1 MFACL
6 HAPRGNLTALALS
19 FSPVV
24 EQTSADTVVFSLD
37 GLERFI
43 GPPHQI
49 ASEIGRYG
57 AAQGIHGNLAIAND
71 PDTAVIVA
79 RNRPGV
85 TVIATGKEADT
96 LASFPIEALDADP
109 IILDTFESW
118 GVDTLA
124 QLAALPE
131 IGIAARFGEEGIR
144 LQRLALGRANRA
156 LRVID
161 SPMTFAKRVELDH
174 PIGLLEP
181 LLFLLSS
188 ILHELT
194 ESMRRRSLAANR
206 VELVLELDNK
216 SVHRRVLEFGLP
228 CSDAKMLLKL
238 LQLDLEAHPA
248 AAEVVALRMELH
260 PTPPQVLQHGLFL
273 SSSPEPQKLQIV
285 AARLSGLVGE
295 GNVGSPTLLN
305 THRPDAFAIRP
316 FRPVSALPQKIPL
329 RGMHLAFRVFR
340 PALKAE
346 VRWKHDQPAEVKSSG
361 VRGVVCTAAGPWHS
375 SGDWW
380 SEERWSREEWDVDLS
395 DGGVYRIYCRLDSRC
410 WFVEGFYD

>member
-1 MFACL
+1 M
-6 HAPRGNLTALALS
+6 
-19 FSPVV
+19 V
-24 EQTSADTVVFSLD
+24 ERTSADTVVFSLD
-37 GLERFI
+37 GLERLI

-49 ASEIGRYG
+49 ASEIGRCG
-57 AAQGIHGNLAIAND
+57 AAQGIHGNLAIADD

-79 RNRPGV
+79 RNRSGV
-85 TVIATGKEADT
+85 TVITPGKEADT

-109 IILDTFESW
+109 IMLDTFESW
-118 GVDTLA
+118 GVNTLA

-144 LQRLALGRANRA
+144 LQRLALGRAARA

-161 SPMTFAKRVELDH
+161 SPLTFAKRVELDH

-181 LLFLLSS
+181 LLFIFSS

-194 ESMRRRSLAANR
+194 EGMRRQSLAANR
-206 VELVLELDNK
+206 IELALELDNK
-216 SVHRRVLEFGLP
+216 STHRRVLEFAAP
-228 CSDAKMLLKL
+228 CSDAKTLLKL

-248 AAEVVALRMELH
+248 VTEIVALRMELH
-260 PTPPQVLQHGLFL
+260 PTPPQTLQHGLFL
-273 SSSPEPQKLQIV
+273 PSSPEPQKLQIV

-295 GNVGSPTLLN
+295 RNVGSPTLLN

-316 FRPVSALPQKIPL
+316 FRPAPTPPQKTPSRSL
-329 RGMHLAFRVFR
+329 HLAFRVFR
-340 PALKAE
+340 PAPKAE
-346 VRWKHDQPAEVKSSG
+346 VRWKHDQPAEVKARG
-361 VRGVVCTAAGPWHS
+361 VGGVVCTAAGPWHS

-380 SEERWSREEWDVDLS
+380 TEERWSREEWDVDLS

-410 WFVEGFYD
+410 WFIEGFYD